1 MIHEPKLPDYSNDA
15 LQANLGNWQKLVDKG
30 MGPEKI
36 IAMIASKYTLS
47 DAQQEVIR
55 DIKPT
60 PALEP
65 VDDFVAAMEAAE
77 AQQ

>member
-1 MIHEPKLPDYSNDA
+1 MQD
-15 LQANLGNWQKLVDKG
+15 
-30 MGPEKI
+30 
-36 IAMIASKYTLS
+36 LS

-65 VDDFVAAMEAAE
+65 VDDFVAAMEAADLQGRPVPRQVQRGQE
-77 AQQ
+77 LVI